1 VISKNQAQIW
11 AVGCFTLENATNMED
26 AKESARLR
34 QSQIFATSHLTPK
47 KRENAPLQKSGAA
60 KLLEKKQKMFDLQE
74 ALEEEKLR
82 FAEKVHFIHP
92 YSMRG

>member
-1 VISKNQAQIW
+1 
-11 AVGCFTLENATNMED
+11 MED
-26 AKESARLR
+26 AKDSTRLR
-34 QSQIFATSHLTPK
+34 QSQIFSASHLKPK

-82 FAEKVHFIHP
+82 FAEKVC
-92 YSMRG
+92 